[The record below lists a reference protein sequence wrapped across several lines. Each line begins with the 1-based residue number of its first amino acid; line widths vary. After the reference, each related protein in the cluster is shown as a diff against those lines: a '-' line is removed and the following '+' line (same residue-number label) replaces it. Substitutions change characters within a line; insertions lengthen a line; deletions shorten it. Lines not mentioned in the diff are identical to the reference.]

1 MFLSKHKKTGWKLG
15 EHAFNELQVYFMHD
29 NKYESF
35 EPPKLFF
42 RDKYIVGFYI
52 SYFNT
57 LIDCVIDNTNLSLE
71 QQNECLIEA
80 FKSLDHS
87 GDLLDCFKIINSPSS
102 QIFVQNPEF
111 QRGIND
117 GVTVIGISY
126 NILKDQSDPIV
137 IKAKDLLSKS
147 SDLDNSL
154 SAAVFL
160 LTICEHIRDN
170 WR

>member
-1 MFLSKHKKTGWKLG
+1 MFLSRHKKTGRKLG
-15 EHAFNELQVYFMHD
+15 EYALNELRVYFMYD
-29 NKYESF
+29 NKYGSF

-71 QQNECLIEA
+71 KQNECLIEA
-80 FKSLDHS
+80 FKSLDYS
-87 GDLLDCFKIINSPSS
+87 GDLLDCFKCINSPNN
-102 QIFVQNPEF
+102 QTFVQDPEF

-117 GVTVIGISY
+117 GVTVIGTSY
-126 NILKDQSDPIV
+126 NILKDQSDPLI

-147 SDLDNSL
+147 SDLNNSL
-154 SAAVFL
+154 TAAVFL
-160 LTICEHIRDN
+160 LTICEHIHDN
-170 WR
+170 WI